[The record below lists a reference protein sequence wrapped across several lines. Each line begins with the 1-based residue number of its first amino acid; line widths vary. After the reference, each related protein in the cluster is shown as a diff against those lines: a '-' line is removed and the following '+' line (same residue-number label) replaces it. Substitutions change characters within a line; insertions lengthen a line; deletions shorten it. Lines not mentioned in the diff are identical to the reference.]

1 VFSLFA
7 ILAVA
12 ALRLRLRNRCGL
24 GLNQNPPFLDGHDLG
39 IAGVCPHG
47 PATSTDWKGTPM
59 GLTWIIAAVV
69 AVVAMVGVFLYNK
82 LVRLRNTVRS
92 AWSDIDVH
100 LKKRFDLVPNLVEV
114 VKGYAAHEQSLF
126 TKVAEARAQAIR
138 ATGPAETAQAENML
152 RDSLK
157 SLFAVAEAYPELKAN
172 QNFLQLQ
179 TQLKEIEDNIE
190 AARRYYNAVVRDFNT
205 TIEQFP
211 SNLIASQFRFEQNEF
226 FELESPDVERK
237 PVRVGF

>member
-1 VFSLFA
+1 
-7 ILAVA
+7 
-12 ALRLRLRNRCGL
+12 
-24 GLNQNPPFLDGHDLG
+24 
-39 IAGVCPHG
+39 
-47 PATSTDWKGTPM
+47 M

-69 AVVAMVGVFLYNK
+69 AVVALVGISLYNK

-92 AWSDIDVH
+92 AWSDIDVQ
-100 LKKRFDLVPNLVEV
+100 LTKRYDLVPNLVEA

-126 TKVAEARAQAIR
+126 TKVTEARAQAIR
-138 ATGPAETAQAENML
+138 ATGPAATAKAENML

-157 SLFAVAEAYPELKAN
+157 SLLAVAEAYPELKAN

-179 TQLKEIEDNIE
+179 TQLKEIEDTIE

-205 TIEQFP
+205 SIEQFP
-211 SNLIASQFRFEQNEF
+211 SNLVASRFRFEQNDF
-226 FELESPDVERK
+226 FELESPEAERK